1 MKNIME
7 MPIIRLNGSSYIND
21 MELKERYKVY
31 NDSCWISLLSLVGN
45 PDGAIVTVDEPVSP
59 LLTMDLEKRLKTA
72 LEEDP
77 ADFLVVD
84 MCYTAGHRLCV
95 WKDQVFTKNPKFEE
109 SRFYAEHQD
118 EMEEIDVMRDRN
130 FDWKPY
136 MDRYLELI
144 SKYFDKDHIIL
155 IKSRCPKWFATHTHV
170 RKVQKKSSKA
180 YNRRIKELEDYFVEK
195 TDPYVIDIY
204 SHYFLDF
211 NHKKG
216 YTMSSYEKP
225 FYHHARR
232 LISYIIR
239 YQPEK
244 RVFTEDEFYIRFGRF
259 IKYYDN
265 LFAKN
270 NTALFMDDSKFID
283 HLILS
288 LGRPVLVEFEY
299 DIVKIQQEG
308 YASIQ
313 EILDKYDFR
322 FSEGLCTCLKVV
334 QAVEEGNL
342 FCKGVRYEAIYEYKM
357 KIVKTY
363 TELVKKE
370 LEKRGW
376 LEGPMYINEV
386 HAGTFDAILRALD
399 IFEEEGV
406 PARVL
411 DFPGGMDPDEYI
423 KTYGPQSV
431 EQLRPTDA
439 TAYRMKQ
446 EAANHDL
453 STEEG
458 RTAYAIAC
466 AKYLAKVK
474 EPVELENYV
483 KQLMVSTGFTRE
495 VLLAQIGRTELIE
508 ENKRP
513 MFRHA
518 ARPLEEKN
526 DGVDTETAAA
536 EKGLL
541 VLLAEGGIEP
551 GTISADDFISPQRRA
566 LAQKLLDGLTPA
578 AILEEM
584 DDEEER
590 SRTAKLLSSES
601 GAGEQELRMV
611 ADCLRVLEKK
621 RRENEINALKEKM
634 STQQG
639 EEKRGTLI
647 KIQELLAQENKT
659 GRRE

>member
-1 MKNIME
+1 MRFPPSWLDELRARADIVQIVGQYVQLKKNGRKYWGLCPFHGE
-7 MPIIRLNGSSYIND
+7 
-21 MELKERYKVY
+21 
-31 NDSCWISLLSLVGN
+31 
-45 PDGAIVTVDEPVSP
+45 
-59 LLTMDLEKRLKTA
+59 KTA
-72 LEEDP
+72 SFSVDP
-77 ADFLVVD
+77 EKQLFYCFGCKAGGSVIHFVMEIEHLPFPEAVKHLADQLHMPLPQMEADPDYQRRQTQRERLLACNRDAAHFFYETLF
-84 MCYTAGHRLCV
+84 TPAGQPMLDYLKRRGV
-95 WKDQVFTKNPKFEE
+95 SDGVIRKFGLGAAPN
-109 SRFYAEHQD
+109 SWDALTRAMQ
-118 EMEEIDVMRDRN
+118 
-130 FDWKPY
+130 
-136 MDRYLELI
+136 
-144 SKYFDKDHIIL
+144 
-155 IKSRCPKWFATHTHV
+155 A
-170 RKVQKKSSKA
+170 
-180 YNRRIKELEDYFVEK
+180 
-195 TDPYVIDIY
+195 
-204 SHYFLDF
+204 
-211 NHKKG
+211 KG
-216 YTMSSYEKP
+216 YTTEELQMAGLIVIKDAEEATADRP
-225 FYHHARR
+225 ARPRRAFDMFRNRAIFPIIDQYGNVLAFGGRAIENVQPKYLNTSDTPIFNKR
-232 LISYIIR
+232 LGVYAANLLR
-239 YQPEK
+239 KERHLE
-244 RVFTEDEFYIRFGRF
+244 RV
-259 IKYYDN
+259 
-265 LFAKN
+265 
-270 NTALFMDDSKFID
+270 
-283 HLILS
+283 
-288 LGRPVLVEFEY
+288 VLVEGYMDVVSLTQFGVTGVCATLGTALTLEQARLLKRYAPEIWVSY
-299 DIVKIQQEG
+299 DG
-308 YASIQ
+308 DA
-313 EILDKYDFR
+313 
-322 FSEGLCTCLKVV
+322 
-334 QAVEEGNL
+334 
-342 FCKGVRYEAIYEYKM
+342 
-357 KIVKTY
+357 
-363 TELVKKE
+363 
-370 LEKRGW
+370 
-376 LEGPMYINEV
+376 
-386 HAGTFDAILRALD
+386 AGQHAILRALD

-611 ADCLRVLEKK
+611 ADYLRVLEKK
-621 RRENEINALKEKM
+621 RKENEIKALKEKM

>member
-1 MKNIME
+1 MAGRLPQAWLDELRDRADIVQVVSRYVQLNPKGGRYWGLCPFHGEKTPSFSVNPQRQMYYCFGCHAGGSAITFVME
-7 MPIIRLNGSSYIND
+7 MEHLDFMEAVKLLAEQVHMEVPELTHSREDAESKSRKERLYEANRQCARFFHAQLWKKESAQILEYLHGRELSDSTIRVFGLGATPPQSDGATRAMRELGFTDDELVSAGISVRREGRVYDMFRQRAIFPIIDALGDVKPKYLNTGDTPIFN
-21 MELKERYKVY
+21 
-31 NDSCWISLLSLVGN
+31 
-45 PDGAIVTVDEPVSP
+45 
-59 LLTMDLEKRLKTA
+59 KRLGVFAANLLKKQRGLKRVILTEGYMDVIALVQAGVPGVCATLGTA
-72 LEEDP
+72 LTLEQARLLKRYAPEIWVSYDGD
-77 ADFLVVD
+77 A
-84 MCYTAGHRLCV
+84 AGQH
-95 WKDQVFTKNPKFEE
+95 
-109 SRFYAEHQD
+109 
-118 EMEEIDVMRDRN
+118 
-130 FDWKPY
+130 
-136 MDRYLELI
+136 
-144 SKYFDKDHIIL
+144 
-155 IKSRCPKWFATHTHV
+155 
-170 RKVQKKSSKA
+170 
-180 YNRRIKELEDYFVEK
+180 
-195 TDPYVIDIY
+195 
-204 SHYFLDF
+204 
-211 NHKKG
+211 
-216 YTMSSYEKP
+216 
-225 FYHHARR
+225 
-232 LISYIIR
+232 
-239 YQPEK
+239 
-244 RVFTEDEFYIRFGRF
+244 
-259 IKYYDN
+259 
-265 LFAKN
+265 
-270 NTALFMDDSKFID
+270 
-283 HLILS
+283 
-288 LGRPVLVEFEY
+288 
-299 DIVKIQQEG
+299 
-308 YASIQ
+308 
-313 EILDKYDFR
+313 
-322 FSEGLCTCLKVV
+322 
-334 QAVEEGNL
+334 
-342 FCKGVRYEAIYEYKM
+342 
-357 KIVKTY
+357 
-363 TELVKKE
+363 
-370 LEKRGW
+370 
-376 LEGPMYINEV
+376 
-386 HAGTFDAILRALD
+386 AILRALD

-513 MFRHA
+513 IFRHA

-611 ADCLRVLEKK
+611 ADYLRVLEKK
-621 RRENEINALKEKM
+621 RKENEIKALKEKM

>member
-1 MKNIME
+1 MAGRLPQAWLDELRDRADIVQVVSRYVQLNPKGGRYWGLCPFHGEKTPSFSVNPQRQMYYCFGCHAGGSAITFVME
-7 MPIIRLNGSSYIND
+7 MEHLDFMEAVKLLAEQVHMEVPELTHSREDAESKSRKERLYEANRQCARFFHAQLWKKESAQILEYLHGRELSDSTIRVFGLGATPPQSDGATRAMRELGFTDDELVSAGISVRREGRVYDMFRQRAIFPIIDAQGRVLGFGGRALGDVKPKYLNTGDTPIFN
-21 MELKERYKVY
+21 
-31 NDSCWISLLSLVGN
+31 
-45 PDGAIVTVDEPVSP
+45 
-59 LLTMDLEKRLKTA
+59 KRLGVFAANLLKKQRGLKRVILTEGYMDVIALVQAGVPGVCATLGTA
-72 LEEDP
+72 LTLEQARLLKRYAPEIWVSYDGD
-77 ADFLVVD
+77 A
-84 MCYTAGHRLCV
+84 AGQH
-95 WKDQVFTKNPKFEE
+95 
-109 SRFYAEHQD
+109 
-118 EMEEIDVMRDRN
+118 
-130 FDWKPY
+130 
-136 MDRYLELI
+136 
-144 SKYFDKDHIIL
+144 
-155 IKSRCPKWFATHTHV
+155 
-170 RKVQKKSSKA
+170 
-180 YNRRIKELEDYFVEK
+180 
-195 TDPYVIDIY
+195 
-204 SHYFLDF
+204 
-211 NHKKG
+211 
-216 YTMSSYEKP
+216 
-225 FYHHARR
+225 
-232 LISYIIR
+232 
-239 YQPEK
+239 
-244 RVFTEDEFYIRFGRF
+244 
-259 IKYYDN
+259 
-265 LFAKN
+265 
-270 NTALFMDDSKFID
+270 
-283 HLILS
+283 
-288 LGRPVLVEFEY
+288 
-299 DIVKIQQEG
+299 
-308 YASIQ
+308 
-313 EILDKYDFR
+313 
-322 FSEGLCTCLKVV
+322 
-334 QAVEEGNL
+334 
-342 FCKGVRYEAIYEYKM
+342 
-357 KIVKTY
+357 
-363 TELVKKE
+363 
-370 LEKRGW
+370 
-376 LEGPMYINEV
+376 
-386 HAGTFDAILRALD
+386 AILRA
-399 IFEEEGV
+399 
-406 PARVL
+406 L

-431 EQLRPTDA
+431 DQLRPTDA

-551 GTISADDFISPQRRA
+551 GTISADDFISPQRRS

-584 DDEEER
+584 DDEDER

-611 ADCLRVLEKK
+611 ADYLRVLEKK
-621 RRENEINALKEKM
+621 RKENEIKALKEKM